1 MNVNI
6 ELNWDEGVQIDCMC
20 MCERTRGRKKG
31 FRWWERQGK
40 EPRKMVVWGLG
51 RGDCESLF
59 MWSVTERP
67 SELDKTQNVV
77 EKESNQTP
85 IAITSILG
93 YLFSDCRHFDN

>member
-1 MNVNI
+1 MNANI

-20 MCERTRGRKKG
+20 MCKRTRGRKKASDG
-31 FRWWERQGK
+31 GNDK
-40 EPRKMVVWGLG
+40 PRKMVVWGLG